1 VVFGSFMETE
11 KFLKENKKNLVKQ
24 WFAAVIDTYSK
35 ESANFFQN
43 NADPFANPVG
53 NTIKRNLDLLFDQVI
68 RPSMD
73 VSAAKDALD
82 PIVRIRAV
90 QEFTPGKALSFIL
103 RIKQIIAKELS
114 SCRKEKE
121 VEFCI
126 AAIDSNADELMLMAF
141 DIYTACKH
149 QIYSLRI
156 NEAKQRVRQLLIKK
170 DLISELPESDTE
182 LKCI

>member
-1 VVFGSFMETE
+1 VIFGSFMELE
-11 KFLKENKKNLVKQ
+11 KHLKENKKNLVKQ
-24 WFAAVIDTYSK
+24 WFTAVTDTYPR
-35 ESANFFQN
+35 ESAGFFQN

-68 RPSMD
+68 GPKMD
-73 VSAAKDALD
+73 LSAAKDALD

-114 SCRKEKE
+114 SRRKEKD
-121 VEFCI
+121 VELYL
-126 AAIDSNADELMLMAF
+126 AAVESNADELMLMAF
-141 DIYTACKH
+141 DIYTACKQ

-170 DLISELPESDTE
+170 DLISELPDTDTE